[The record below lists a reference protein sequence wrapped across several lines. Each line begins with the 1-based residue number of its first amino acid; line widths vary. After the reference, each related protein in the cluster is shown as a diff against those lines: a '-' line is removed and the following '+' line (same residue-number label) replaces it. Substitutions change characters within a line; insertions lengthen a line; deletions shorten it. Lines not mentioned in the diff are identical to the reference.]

1 LFILRSGFRLLL
13 DLVFGRRARLDMES
27 KLLYN
32 KQATS
37 FLAYFVIA
45 HLHCSRRYSHLG
57 VWVMQNYFRRKSGF
71 TLIELLVVIA
81 IIVILA
87 AILFPVFTRAR
98 ENARR
103 ASCQSNLKQIAV
115 GMFMYNQDYDS
126 RLPQL
131 AVNDIANVSTTNPF
145 GWADAI
151 QPYLKSTQI
160 FQCPSETA
168 PPPDSSGSYATQI
181 TGGNY
186 SDYFMNRSSAGMSD
200 ASFDAPTMTVLIG
213 DAESDTATAAN
224 RYAGSARSSAGWES
238 CTASDAPEHKIIGG
252 ANRHLDGANFAFADG
267 HVKWEKGD
275 GKGTSDLHTSLGVYN
290 SCTGTK
296 HGYPTFNI
304 QNEDRDSS

>member
-1 LFILRSGFRLLL
+1 MDR
-13 DLVFGRRARLDMES
+13 
-27 KLLYN
+27 
-32 KQATS
+32 T
-37 FLAYFVIA
+37 
-45 HLHCSRRYSHLG
+45 H
-57 VWVMQNYFRRKSGF
+57 RKKTGF

-81 IIVILA
+81 IIAILA
-87 AILFPVFTRAR
+87 AILFPVFARAR

-103 ASCQSNLKQIAV
+103 ASCQSNLKQIAL

-126 RLPQL
+126 KLPQL

-145 GWADAI
+145 GWADAM

-168 PPPDSSGSYATQI
+168 SPPNSTDTYVTQI

-186 SDYFMNRSSAGMSD
+186 SDYFMNRNTSGMSD

-238 CTASDAPEHKIIGG
+238 CTASDAPEHKDVGG
-252 ANRHLDGANFAFADG
+252 ANRHLDGANYAFSDG

-275 GKGTSDLHTSLGVYN
+275 GKGTSGIHTSLGVYN
-290 SCTGTK
+290 SCTGTD
-296 HGYPTFNI
+296 HGFPTFNI
-304 QNEDRDSS
+304 SSGDRDSS